1 MEERLSE
8 FTCHMAEEEEKV
20 KSLSKLRNK
29 YEAVM
34 ADMEGVLR
42 TKAVGA
48 EMGFLICVNGSLVRQ
63 GLVRGGGCVAVVER

>member
-8 FTCHMAEEEEKV
+8 FTSHMAEEEEKV

-34 ADMEGVLR
+34 ADMEGELGSRARGARRGCPDLAMHNIDHRNCAVL
-42 TKAVGA
+42 G
-48 EMGFLICVNGSLVRQ
+48 
-63 GLVRGGGCVAVVER
+63 